1 MFSFNTRSPYILNIF
16 PIDPTQLGARV
27 TMQIYKKG
35 QTPPIQGQTGFVQ
48 LTKLNPTNTPTD
60 IQFNISPYIYDFIKN
75 IQPTP
80 VVVDINTET
89 LIDSDEP
96 VERWTYVAITKYWLD
111 GTDINN
117 PVWTAI
123 GGTFTWIGLDAY
135 STYQDGP
142 DPGESSNLFMLSDGN
157 LNRTREI
164 IKSTYNSGDFVNF
177 LIDKTTT
184 GNYVDVTYTNFV
196 SAIYK
201 TITVISPSDPVGEYM
216 KKIPLSVYPEI
227 SLLGGDVT
235 IFVRLFDSGGT
246 ILSEKEIKTTHLDEC
261 KYRPVTCY
269 WINRFG
275 GWETLVF
282 WKAKS
287 QKITVK
293 STEYRLNQKDF
304 YYNPAIGQYKTMNAN
319 GRKTIKLN
327 TGWVAEDIGILLE
340 DLLMAETVLI
350 TDETTD
356 FKRPVT
362 VKTDSLDI
370 KTHINNKT
378 INYEIEFEF
387 AYDQINN
394 VV

>member
-1 MFSFNTRSPYILNIF
+1 MFVINTRSPYKLNIGVTAA
-16 PIDPTQLGARV
+16 TQKGARV
-27 TMQIYKKG
+27 VMQIYKKG
-35 QTPPIQGQTGFVQ
+35 QTPPIQGQNGFVQ

-60 IQFNISPYIYDFIKN
+60 IQFNLSPYIYDFIKN
-75 IQPTP
+75 IEPTAISITP
-80 VVVDINTET
+80 ITLDVVNT
-89 LIDSDEP
+89 DEP
-96 VERWTYVAITKYWLD
+96 VERWSYVNITKYWLND
-111 GTDINN
+111 T
-117 PVWTAI
+117 VWTAI
-123 GGTFTWIGLDAY
+123 DSSFTWIGLDGY
-135 STYQDGP
+135 NTYQDGSTP
-142 DPGESSNLFMLSDGN
+142 NPINSSNCFMLSDN
-157 LNRTREI
+157 SRTREI
-164 IKSTYNSGDFVNF
+164 VKSTTNSGDFINF
-177 LIDKTTT
+177 LVDITTA
-184 GNYVDVTYTNFV
+184 GNYVVVNYTNSVV
-196 SAIYK
+196 STQL
-201 TITVISPSDPVGEYM
+201 TIMDGTEATGEYM
-216 KKIPLSVYPEI
+216 IKIPLSVYSINPALGEDVSI
-227 SLLGGDVT
+227 YVQLYNDDDNLLSQT
-235 IFVRLFDSGGT
+235 I
-246 ILSEKEIKTTHLDEC
+246 IKTTHLDEC

-282 WKAKS
+282 FKAKS

-293 STEYRLNQKDF
+293 STEFKLNQKELN
-304 YYNPAIGQYKTMNAN
+304 YNSLIGQYKTMNAN

-327 TGWVAEDIGILLE
+327 TGWVAEEVGSLLE

-350 TDETTD
+350 KDETAA